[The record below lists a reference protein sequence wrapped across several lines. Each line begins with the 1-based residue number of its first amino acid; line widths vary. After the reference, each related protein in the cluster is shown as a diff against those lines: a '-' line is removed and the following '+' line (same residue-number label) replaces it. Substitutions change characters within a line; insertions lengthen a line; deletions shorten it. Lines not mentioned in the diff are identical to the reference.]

1 MATPEEIAANI
12 AASHARRAASR
23 ERVEEKKRE
32 AERHPQEAWHGK
44 LVGLIVHTRKDKY
57 KPFVASVYNS
67 HGDNDS
73 MISTVGSQNAMDT
86 LEEARACLLAD
97 KETEFERVFLNP
109 VKSGG
114 MMGTWLNELLAAN
127 PVQ

>member
-1 MATPEEIAANI
+1 
-12 AASHARRAASR
+12 
-23 ERVEEKKRE
+23 
-32 AERHPQEAWHGK
+32 
-44 LVGLIVHTRKDKY
+44 LIVHTRKDKY